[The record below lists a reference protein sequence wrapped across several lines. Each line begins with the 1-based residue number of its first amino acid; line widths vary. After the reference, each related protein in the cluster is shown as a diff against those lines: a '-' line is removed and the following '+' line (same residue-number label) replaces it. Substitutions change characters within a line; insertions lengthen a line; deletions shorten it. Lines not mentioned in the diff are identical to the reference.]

1 MVKTLVGEPFQPFD
15 WMLVTFWNSYVPN
28 RFKRR
33 PAFFCWE
40 GSACSDTDA
49 SSLKSEPEEE
59 ISINLAGGSHDESN
73 ENIAWSEESDD
84 YGMFGSNAVGSDD
97 DDDLDDLSD
106 DLFASGSQSE

>member
-1 MVKTLVGEPFQPFD
+1 MFRIVSNVDL
-15 WMLVTFWNSYVPN
+15 
-28 RFKRR
+28 RFL
-33 PAFFCWE
+33 CWE